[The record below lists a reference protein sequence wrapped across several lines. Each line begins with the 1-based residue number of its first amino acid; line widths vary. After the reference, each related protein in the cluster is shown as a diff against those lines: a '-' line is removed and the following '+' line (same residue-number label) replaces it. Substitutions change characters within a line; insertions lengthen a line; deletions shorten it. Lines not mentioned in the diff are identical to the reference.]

1 MKSFIYLSNCILLF
15 FSCGSMCCIVL
26 SNFAFYVFTKN
37 FCSLQHKFSSSSFL
51 LPSSSVLSKILK
63 YRIFAFHSR
72 MPLRMLFMILHWINQ
87 LKHSQYKN
95 DATQLKNFLRL
106 KLPPF
111 FLHHVGD
118 VKRRQIQN
126 QEVFQLNCVV
136 PIMTAL

>member
-15 FSCGSMCCIVL
+15 FSCGSICCIVL

-111 FLHHVGD
+111 FLHRVGD